1 MFSKAVFDP
10 AIAAAHPIYCKVL
23 ANRSSYQAC
32 HVRLP
37 DLPLR
42 QPAIALDGQ
51 FYSFFRA
58 LPVARKALIIA
69 ARLGKREDHIA
80 ITLTGRGY
88 ALWVHEPL
96 ASLAPPRQVSSQVSS
111 QVSDR
116 ELQPVFG
123 PVPCLLL
130 SNAAGYRRCRLQVP
144 DLEQPIE
151 GLMVGNRGYSI
162 FRQVGDAAEAIA
174 LTARLTAMAEETV
187 LVVTA
192 DSLLVA
198 VFEANAVEI

>member
-1 MFSKAVFDP
+1 VSSKAVSDP
-10 AIAAAHPIYCKVL
+10 AIAAAHPIYCKFLV
-23 ANRSSYQAC
+23 NRSSYQAC

-42 QPAIALDGQ
+42 QPAIAVDGQ

-69 ARLGKREDHIA
+69 ARLGKREDHVA

-96 ASLAPPRQVSSQVSS
+96 ASLAPPRQVS
-111 QVSDR
+111 DR
-116 ELQPVFG
+116 ELEPVFG

-130 SNAAGYRRCRLQVP
+130 NNAAGYRRCCLQVP

-151 GLMVGNRGYSI
+151 GLVVGNRGYSI
-162 FRQVGDAAEAIA
+162 FRQVSDAVEAIA

-187 LVVTA
+187 LVVMA

>member
-1 MFSKAVFDP
+1 MFSKAASDS
-10 AIAAAHPIYCKVL
+10 AIAAAHPIYCKFLV
-23 ANRSSYQAC
+23 NRSSYQAC
-32 HVRLP
+32 HIRLP

-69 ARLGKREDHIA
+69 ARLGKREDQVA
-80 ITLTGRGY
+80 ITLTRRGY
-88 ALWVHEPL
+88 ALWIHEPQ
-96 ASLAPPRQVSSQVSS
+96 ASLAPPRQASE
-111 QVSDR
+111 R
-116 ELQPVFG
+116 GLQPVFG

-130 SNAAGYRRCRLQVP
+130 SNAAGYRRCSLRVP
-144 DLEQPIE
+144 DLEQPIA
-151 GLMVGNRGYSI
+151 GLMVGDRGYSI
-162 FRQVGDAAEAIA
+162 FRQVPDAAEAIA
-174 LTARLTAMAEETV
+174 LTARLTAMAEDTV
-187 LVVTA
+187 LVVAA